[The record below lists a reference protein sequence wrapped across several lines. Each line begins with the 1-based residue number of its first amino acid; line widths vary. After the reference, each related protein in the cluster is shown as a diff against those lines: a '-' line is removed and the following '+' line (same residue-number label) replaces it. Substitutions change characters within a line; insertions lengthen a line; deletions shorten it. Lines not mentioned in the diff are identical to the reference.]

1 LDKFKQVSNF
11 YKFSILSSLLILLIA
26 YPISFVY
33 LADDDILSRLYS
45 VGIIVLII
53 SLIGILFEVFIPD
66 TYKTDEDDDKESI
79 NAKLKANSKTA
90 DFYRVGLVVF
100 LMIAYIL
107 DLQTGLYTLIV
118 FFIIFGQLYYTYW
131 LKQFDDSKYDWKERV
146 HV

>member
-131 LKQFDDSKYDWKERV
+131 LKQFDDSKYD
-146 HV
+146 

>member
-1 LDKFKQVSNF
+1 MDKFKQVSNF

-66 TYKTDEDDDKESI
+66 TYKTDENDDKESI

-107 DLQTGLYTLIV
+107 DLQSGLYTLIV
-118 FFIIFGQLYYTYW
+118 FFIFFGQLYYTYW
-131 LKQFDDSKYDWKERV
+131 LKQFDDSKYD
-146 HV
+146 

>member
-1 LDKFKQVSNF
+1 MDKFKQVSNF

-131 LKQFDDSKYDWKERV
+131 LKQFDDSKYD
-146 HV
+146 

>member
-1 LDKFKQVSNF
+1 M
-11 YKFSILSSLLILLIA
+11 
-26 YPISFVY
+26 
-33 LADDDILSRLYS
+33 
-45 VGIIVLII
+45 
-53 SLIGILFEVFIPD
+53 FIPD
-66 TYKTDEDDDKESI
+66 TYKTDENDDKESI

-118 FFIIFGQLYYTYW
+118 FFIFFGQLYYTYW